1 MVSED
6 TKRGSIRGEVE
17 YRKKLVRQ
25 QILSQERH
33 FNDHK
38 TSLDDVYETWM
49 KPQIQ
54 KLDDLMKDVY
64 ALKRPS
70 FFLEVG
76 SENTHLG
83 LHLRNKFGID
93 GVCIDLSFDTLK
105 LGVPKV
111 AEKLGVDK
119 KPLLLVA
126 DVHHLPFRQG
136 SFDLICCF
144 GSLHHFYDLGGAIKE
159 IRRVC
164 IDKGVF
170 TTSYDPLKPFLRS
183 TAKESCSEVS
193 YGILENSYTL
203 WEYVTPLKKNFSKVT
218 VKYSPSSEKLD
229 VLYKIQRLKG
239 SRIASA
245 VQNIMPK
252 KVALTLRLLWFGIDD
267 FTSISVA

>member
-6 TKRGSIRGEVE
+6 VKRRSIHGEVE

-25 QILSQERH
+25 QILSQEHH
-33 FNDHK
+33 FDDHK
-38 TSLDDVYETWM
+38 TSLGDVYESWM

-64 ALKRPS
+64 TLKRPS

-83 LHLRNKFGID
+83 LHLRNNHGID

-111 AEKLGVDK
+111 AEKLDVEK
-119 KPLLLVA
+119 KPLLVVA
-126 DVHHLPFRQG
+126 DVHHMPFHKG
-136 SFDLICCF
+136 AFDLICCF
-144 GSLHHFYDLGGAIKE
+144 GSLHHFYELGRAIKE
-159 IRRVC
+159 IREVC
-164 IDKGVF
+164 IEKGVF
-170 TTSYDPLKPFLRS
+170 ISSYDPLKPFLRPRQ
-183 TAKESCSEVS
+183 KESCSEIS

-203 WEYVTPLKKNFSKVT
+203 REYVTPLKKYFSKVT
-218 VKYSPSSEKLD
+218 VKYPPSSEKLD
-229 VLYKIQRLKG
+229 VLCKIRRLKG
-239 SRIASA
+239 TRIAST
-245 VQNIMPK
+245 VQSLMPK
-252 KVALTLRLLWFGIDD
+252 KLALTLRLLWFGIDD